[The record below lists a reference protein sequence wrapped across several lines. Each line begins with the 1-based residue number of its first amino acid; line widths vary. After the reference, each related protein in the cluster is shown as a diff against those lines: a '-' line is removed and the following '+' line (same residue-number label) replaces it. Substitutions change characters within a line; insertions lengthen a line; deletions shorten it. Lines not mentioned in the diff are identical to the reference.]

1 MARKRNRRRG
11 QSKLTKAELRFAVIG
26 GLLSSPPKSGDLG
39 PELDRLSAKL
49 WFDPHTVKMRQ
60 FGRSTIERWYYQARK
75 TQNPIER
82 LTGKVRVDKG
92 SSHLTEE
99 LIREWRVLYEKNPHW
114 SIHLLY
120 VNFRTWATV
129 ERKPP
134 LDKVPSYST
143 MRRFYVGQ
151 GWMRLRKPRS
161 REDGTLLP
169 ASVLAEARRVGIEIR
184 SFEADYVGGLWHLD
198 FHHGTRAILL
208 EDGSW
213 VFPVL
218 LAIMDDRSRLVC
230 HGQWY
235 LSESAENLIHGLIQ
249 AIQKRGLFAALMSDC
264 GAAMKADEFIEGL
277 LRLSISHEPTL
288 EYSPYQNGKQERF
301 WQLVE
306 GQLMKMI
313 EDVQPLTLPT
323 LNDLTQIWI
332 EGDYHRALHSE
343 INTTPLERFAH
354 DPSVLR
360 ASPSSDDLRCAFV
373 REINRT
379 QRKTDGTMT
388 VDGVRFEIPSVYRHI
403 RDLIIH
409 YARWDLSRVFLVDS
423 ATKKPVTR
431 LLPLDRSKNASGQRA
446 KHVAVKQS
454 RMAVDDLMTRL
465 PAQMRHLL
473 KQSQLNNLPPAFV
486 PQTAE
491 KKECDD
497 GN

>member
-1 MARKRNRRRG
+1 MAKRKRNAG

-26 GLLSSPPKSGDLG
+26 ELLSSPPRLGELG
-39 PELDRLSAKL
+39 PELDRLAAKL
-49 WFDPHTVKMRQ
+49 WFDPHTSLMRQ
-60 FGRSTIERWYYQARK
+60 FGRSTIERWYYKARK
-75 TQNPIER
+75 TQSPIDR
-82 LTGKVRVDKG
+82 LTGKVRIDKG
-92 SSHLTEE
+92 SSQLTEE
-99 LIREWRVLYEKNPHW
+99 LIKEWRGLYEKHSHW
-114 SIHLLY
+114 SVQLLY
-120 VNFRTWATV
+120 VNFTTWAKV

-143 MRRFYVGQ
+143 MRRFYVQ
-151 GWMRLRKPRS
+151 HGWMKLRKPRS

-213 VFPVL
+213 AFPLL
-218 LAIMDDRSRLVC
+218 LAIMDDRSRLIC
-230 HGQWY
+230 HAQWY

-249 AIQKRGLFAALMSDC
+249 GIQKRGLFAALMSDC
-264 GAAMKADEFIEGL
+264 GAAMKADEFVEGL
-277 LRLSISHEPTL
+277 IRLSIRHEPTL

-313 EDVQPLTLPT
+313 EDVQPLTLST

-332 EGDYHRALHSE
+332 EGSYHRAVHSE
-343 INTTPLERFAH
+343 INTMPVERFAH

-360 ASPSSDDLRCAFV
+360 ESMSSDDLRSAFV
-373 REINRT
+373 REVRRT

-388 VDGVRFEIPSVYRHI
+388 LDGVRFEIPSAYRHI
-403 RDLIIH
+403 QDLFIH
-409 YARWDLSRVFLVDS
+409 YARWDLSHVYLVDPE
-423 ATKKPVTR
+423 TKKPVTR
-431 LLPLDRSKNASGQRA
+431 LLPLDRAKNASGKRA

-454 RMAVDDLMTRL
+454 RMSVDDLMVRL

-473 KQSQLNNLPPAFV
+473 KQSQVNNLPPAFV
-486 PQTAE
+486 PQTAD